1 MDKQG
6 YNIPSRQ
13 DFEKFMRSEFGVT
26 TNLRGIQASIME
38 ACWAS
43 WNAALA
49 HSKKSAAPVRSDSF
63 VVPIDMMERVLKT
76 LERTANDTL
85 DGRNCAFELRTLI
98 DEVKNEQHD

>member
-1 MDKQG
+1 MA
-6 YNIPSRQ
+6 SRQ
-13 DFEKFMRSEFGVT
+13 DFEKFMRSEFGVN

-43 WNAALA
+43 WNAALT
-49 HSKKSAAPVRSDSF
+49 HSKKAVQSGYV

-85 DGRNCAFELRTLI
+85 DGGNSAVELRTLL